1 MAKKLRYIQIQPDK
15 DFLNG
20 DFLMLSTML
29 RGIYLII
36 KMYLYTNN
44 GVCELNY
51 GKLSVITNCRNFKK
65 YWPEVENLF
74 TVKNDTIRHK
84 DVTADLRRAR
94 KCMKA
99 RHIAGLKGAQV
110 RWQNHCERKGAA
122 SSLPMAKD
130 GKVNETESEK
140 KRELK
145 PNSNSTSDF
154 SRVSSSISLR
164 SDFDSDGQSPASMHL
179 KFYDLGCELLG
190 PASQS
195 DRTCIRLIADWLR
208 YQYEKTGEADIFS
221 SAWRLAQESK
231 RNARKPMA
239 MFMSLMKTEL
249 GYRKLPKEVL

>member
-1 MAKKLRYIQIQPDK
+1 MAKKPRYIQIQPDK

-29 RGIYLII
+29 RGIYLTI
-36 KMYLYTNN
+36 KMYLYANN
-44 GVCELNY
+44 GSCELNY
-51 GKLSVITNCRNFKK
+51 SKLSAITNCKNFKT

-99 RHIAGLKGAQV
+99 RHIAGVKGAQV
-110 RWQNHCERKGAA
+110 RWQTHCERKGAA
-122 SSLPMAKD
+122 TNLPMAKD
-130 GKVNETESEK
+130 GKVNETVSEK

-145 PNSNSTSDF
+145 PNSTSTSDF

-164 SDFDSDGQSPASMHL
+164 SDFVSDGLSSAAMHL
-179 KFYDLGCELLG
+179 KFYDLGCELFR
-190 PASQS
+190 PAGAS
-195 DRTCIRLIADWLR
+195 DRTCLRLIADWLR
-208 YQYEKTGEADIFS
+208 YQHEKTGDRDIFNN
-221 SAWRLAQESK
+221 AWRLAQESK

-249 GYRKLPKEVL
+249 GYRKLPKEVS